1 MLQTRTIEPGTLG
14 LLKDL
19 MAMPLLDQ
27 FYLVGGT
34 ALALQMGHRL
44 SIDLDLFTTEP
55 FVKSDLLDLLN
66 AKFRVILESEGTN
79 MLITNINEVKVDFVK
94 MGYPLL
100 FLPFIEEDIRML
112 DIRDIAPMKLKAI
125 VQRGSKKDFFDVYF
139 LLSRLSLGEILG
151 LFSEKFKQQEMFH
164 VVKSLTYFEDAE
176 KYADPVVFDKTVTWP
191 KVKTAIRKAVK
202 QFVQPE

>member
-164 VVKSLTYFEDAE
+164 VVKSLTYFEDADHL
-176 KYADPVVFDKTVTWP
+176 ADTVVFEKNVTWP
-191 KVKTAIRKAVK
+191 KVNAAS
-202 QFVQPE
+202 